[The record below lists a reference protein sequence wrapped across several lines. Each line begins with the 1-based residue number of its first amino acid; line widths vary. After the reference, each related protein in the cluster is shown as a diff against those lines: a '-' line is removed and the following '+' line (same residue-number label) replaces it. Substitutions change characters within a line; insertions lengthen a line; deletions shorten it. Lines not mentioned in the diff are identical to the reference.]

1 MTRPTDERPP
11 PERRGRAQEG
21 NADGS
26 CTVLRHPKAPRQPS
40 EQTLARLWIGSGG
53 FALIVESLEGDA
65 RGRCKRRLRDER
77 RTEDVDEITAAWRI
91 VSARHAVEVYLTKE
105 ARAGAEGIERAL
117 ALRARG
123 VPVAFEPLDERTARE
138 YRHEIAWAN
147 NTSSPLD
154 KLSDTPFPVIDWM
167 PDSR

>member
-1 MTRPTDERPP
+1 
-11 PERRGRAQEG
+11 
-21 NADGS
+21 
-26 CTVLRHPKAPRQPS
+26 
-40 EQTLARLWIGSGG
+40 
-53 FALIVESLEGDA
+53 LEGDA

-77 RTEDVDEITAAWRI
+77 RTEDVDEITTAWRI

-105 ARAGAEGIERAL
+105 ARAGAGGIERAL

-138 YRHEIAWAN
+138 YRHEIAWAK

-154 KLSDTPFPVIDWM
+154 KLDDTPLPDWM

>member
-77 RTEDVDEITAAWRI
+77 RTEDMDEIAAAWRI
-91 VSARHAVEVYLTKE
+91 VSARHAVEVYLTKG
-105 ARAGAEGIERAL
+105 ARAGSGIERAL

-147 NTSSPLD
+147 NTSSPLG
-154 KLSDTPFPVIDWM
+154 KLFDNAPLPDWM
-167 PDSR
+167 PDHR